1 MARSAAVEFTIYSK
15 VGGRGTVCFDRLTLQ
30 GLPPQ
35 DDSALVPS
43 VIADTATALQ
53 DRMIDGK
60 SDTFW
65 ISGGVKQQTISLD
78 LHKSREIGG
87 AVVDWL
93 PDLEAR
99 RYTVR
104 TSEDGRD
111 WRTVREVT
119 SCAGWPELALW
130 HP

>member
-1 MARSAAVEFTIYSK
+1 
-15 VGGRGTVCFDRLTLQ
+15 VCFDKLTLQ

-87 AVVDWL
+87 AVIDWL
-93 PDLEAR
+93 PNLEAAATPCGPPR
-99 RYTVR
+99 MAAT
-104 TSEDGRD
+104 GAL
-111 WRTVREVT
+111 
-119 SCAGWPELALW
+119 CAR
-130 HP
+130 

>member
-1 MARSAAVEFTIYSK
+1 EMARSAAVEFTIYSK
-15 VGGRGTVCFDRLTLQ
+15 VGGRGTVCFDKLTLQ

-65 ISGGVKQQTISLD
+65 ISGGVKQQTISL
-78 LHKSREIGG
+78 
-87 AVVDWL
+87 
-93 PDLEAR
+93 
-99 RYTVR
+99 
-104 TSEDGRD
+104 
-111 WRTVREVT
+111 
-119 SCAGWPELALW
+119 
-130 HP
+130 